1 MTPTPKKQQKDGA
14 DTKKNQR
21 KHLNAWRQVTKRNM
35 RAVWN
40 PLLERDEIYQ
50 SPVNE
55 IIEDVV
61 DLGQQLGF
69 DNLNAADITE
79 GLTFENQ
86 HLDNEDLFE
95 LGEQLKSDEESAKPT
110 ELTSEILDEI
120 IKNFQ
125 YACDFAVEN
134 DPNEARSST
143 IAKNVLN
150 DIKSYQ
156 EIAKEKLKKKSRQPS
171 LLDFFS
177 PN

>member
-1 MTPTPKKQQKDGA
+1 M
-14 DTKKNQR
+14 
-21 KHLNAWRQVTKRNM
+21 
-35 RAVWN
+35 
-40 PLLERDEIYQ
+40 
-50 SPVNE
+50 
-55 IIEDVV
+55 
-61 DLGQQLGF
+61 
-69 DNLNAADITE
+69 
-79 GLTFENQ
+79 
-86 HLDNEDLFE
+86 
-95 LGEQLKSDEESAKPT
+95 KSDEESAKPT
-110 ELTSEILDEI
+110 EVTSEILDEI